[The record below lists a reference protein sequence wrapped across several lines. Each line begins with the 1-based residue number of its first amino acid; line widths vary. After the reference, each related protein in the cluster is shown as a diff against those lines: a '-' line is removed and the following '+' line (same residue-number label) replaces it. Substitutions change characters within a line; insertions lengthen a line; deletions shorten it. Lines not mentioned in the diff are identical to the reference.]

1 MGPLLSYKWSY
12 FPLQVGLS
20 PHLPI
25 NFWPFIRAPFYHTYN
40 ARLGA
45 HLGLLEVQSTS
56 QQRGGT
62 FNSDSDWAGCLET
75 RRSTDCQLVMVAGGV
90 VQVTA
95 QPSQVCGENHFQ
107 RHEGQWHRQYQS
119 RLKLQ
124 GFSASKTQWACLVFN
139 MGLYSGYFGG
149 RLANGSSCQGKD
161 WPSDACSG
169 REPEPTQD
177 LPSPQRPSADGHVPH
192 LPVPYI
198 FGTFGSQLPIHQVA
212 IDPWFENI

>member
-124 GFSASKTQWACLVFN
+124 GLSASKTQWAYTLGTLAGDWP
-139 MGLYSGYFGG
+139 MALLARARIGLAMHAAAGSLNQPKTFHPPSDLLLMDMSLIFQFLIYLEP
-149 RLANGSSCQGKD
+149 LAPSCQYV
-161 WPSDACSG
+161 
-169 REPEPTQD
+169 R
-177 LPSPQRPSADGHVPH
+177 
-192 LPVPYI
+192 
-198 FGTFGSQLPIHQVA
+198 
-212 IDPWFENI
+212 